1 MESEDAHTPSTFIS
15 KVDVPDH
22 VHYIIALFVFVIGIL
37 GITGN
42 VLVIFAF
49 CR

>member
-1 MESEDAHTPSTFIS
+1 MEPEDAHNPGSFLS

-22 VHYIIALFVFVIGIL
+22 VHYIVAFFVFVIGVL
-37 GITGN
+37 GMTGN

-49 CR
+49 YR

>member
-1 MESEDAHTPSTFIS
+1 MEPKDTHIANSFFS

-22 VHYIIALFVFVIGIL
+22 VHYIIAFFVFVIGIF

-49 CR
+49 YR